1 MSKKKRIKEAAPIVA
16 EKKAVLP
23 QAVDKGPWYTTFLF
37 QALLLVIVGFLCFAN
52 SIKNQYAL
60 DDDTL
65 IVKNQYVQ
73 EGVKGIPKILSNDAM
88 QSFYDQWGGNQAL
101 SGGRYRPLS
110 IIVFATEQQ
119 LFGSEVDSDSISTT
133 LPQPA
138 IIKQSIADTS
148 QLTCISHAVNII
160 LYILS
165 VLVLLYFLRNF
176 IFKEQPLV
184 PFLTA
189 LLFIVHPVHT
199 EVVANIKSLDEILS
213 FLFFILTFIYAFR
226 YHETEKKNYLWL
238 SLSFYFLALLA
249 KEYAI
254 SIVVLLPMLF
264 YIVKKDSLAK
274 SLVRTI
280 PFFAVMLL
288 YVIIRVSIVGLGN
301 NTESTELL
309 DNPFL
314 FASGVEK
321 LATKILILDKYLWL
335 LIHPAVL
342 SSDYSYNTIPYTD
355 FSDIAVWLSLI
366 ILIAMIVVT
375 IILFRKRNI
384 IAFALAFYLI
394 HLFLV
399 SNLVFDLGAT
409 MGERLIYHSS
419 LGFVMILAIGI
430 NYALAKIPSSV
441 AKASILAAGCL
452 LLVAWCAAKDMERN
466 AEWYNNPTLSLAD
479 VKKYPNSCMLNS
491 NAGNALIDS
500 ARNMTDSLKKREVL
514 SHAIILL
521 EKAIAIHPLYEDAYL
536 NLGSA
541 HYLNDEYDSAMQ
553 DYNKVKKIYPRYP
566 NLSEHYAELGT
577 GYNNRAILL
586 GDKDKLL
593 TVHYF
598 EKALACEPD
607 NIIYLNNLAIGY
619 YFVTNEPEK
628 AKHLWQRSLQISPGN
643 PAAIK
648 GMELFDKK

>member
-1 MSKKKRIKEAAPIVA
+1 MSKKKRIKDVA
-16 EKKAVLP
+16 STVVEKKVVAP
-23 QAVDKGPWYTTFLF
+23 QAANGPWYTTFLF
-37 QALLLVIVGFLCFAN
+37 QALLLVIIGLVCFGN

-110 IIVFATEQQ
+110 IMVFATEQQ
-119 LFGSEVDSDSISTT
+119 LFGTITDSDSTS
-133 LPQPA
+133 LAQPQPVA
-138 IIKQSIADTS
+138 VKQAAADTS
-148 QLTCISHAVNII
+148 QLTFISHGVNIA

-165 VLVLLYFLRNF
+165 VLALLYFLRNF
-176 IFKEQPLV
+176 IFKEQPLI

-189 LLFIVHPVHT
+189 LLFIIHPVHT

-254 SIVVLLPMLF
+254 SIVILLPMLF
-264 YIVKKDSLAK
+264 YIVKKDSLSK
-274 SLVRTI
+274 SLTRTI

-288 YVIIRVSIVGLGN
+288 YVIIRISIVGLGN
-301 NTESTELL
+301 NSESQELL

-314 FASGVEK
+314 LASGVEK

-335 LIHPAVL
+335 LIHPTVL

-355 FSDIAVWLSLI
+355 FSNAAVWLSLAVLVGI
-366 ILIAMIVVT
+366 IVAT

-419 LGFVMILAIGI
+419 LGFAMVLAIGI
-430 NYALAKIPSSV
+430 NYAFTKIPSST
-441 AKASILAAGCL
+441 AKGSILIAGCL
-452 LLVAWCAAKDMERN
+452 LLVGWCAAKDMERN
-466 AEWYNNPTLSLAD
+466 VEWYNNPTLSLAD
-479 VKKYPNSCMLNS
+479 VKKCPNSCMLNS
-491 NAGNALIDS
+491 NAANALIDS
-500 ARNMTDSLKKREVL
+500 ARNMTDSLKKREVVN
-514 SHAIILL
+514 HAIALL
-521 EKAIAIHPLYEDAYL
+521 EKAITIHPLYEDAYL

-577 GYNNRAILL
+577 GYNNKAILL

-593 TVHYF
+593 TVHFF

-619 YFVTNEPEK
+619 YFVIKEPEK
-628 AKHLWQRSLQISPGN
+628 AKQLWQRSLQISPGN
-643 PAAIK
+643 PAAVQ
-648 GMELFDKK
+648 GMLLFDKK